1 MNCARS
7 NSESK
12 VEPTPFLNVLFK
24 SLMDVFLSSIYSLPF
39 PSHSPPVMNL
49 NSTSV
54 SLVLID

>member
-7 NSESK
+7 NSEIN
-12 VEPTPFLNVLFK
+12 VEPTPFLNILFK

-39 PSHSPPVMNL
+39 SSHSPPAMNL

-54 SLVLID
+54 SLVLIE